1 LVLIALVG
9 ISKILKEPN
18 LNKQP
23 NGKINK
29 RKLTLTTREDSYCIC
44 FNAMASPCE
53 VLIETESETLAE
65 QLGKAVANE
74 VWRIEDKYS
83 RYSSLSACS
92 KINSSQ
98 GKPVAIDQETFLLL
112 NFAELC
118 FVLSCGVFDIT
129 SGVLRNAWRF
139 DGSDNLPNKNQVNVC
154 MTHIGWRRVVYDQDH
169 ITLDEGMELDFG
181 GIGKE
186 YAVDKAIIIA
196 KNFTTRPVLV
206 NLGGDLSA
214 TSPRKN
220 NQAWQVGIEHP
231 GLVKKDSNK
240 SSDKR
245 LIVSLMK
252 GALATSGDANR
263 FLLKDGKRYSHIL
276 NAQTG
281 WPVENTPH
289 SITVV
294 APQCIQAGILATL
307 ALMQGS
313 DAEAFLTE
321 QGVKHWAIR

>member
-1 LVLIALVG
+1 M
-9 ISKILKEPN
+9 SF
-18 LNKQP
+18 
-23 NGKINK
+23 
-29 RKLTLTTREDSYCIC
+29 Y
-44 FNAMASPCE
+44 AMASPCE
-53 VLIETESETLAE
+53 VIIETDVATLA
-65 QLGKAVANE
+65 QKLGQAVANE

-83 RYSSLSACS
+83 RYSSSSACS
-92 KINSSQ
+92 KINNSD

-112 NFAELC
+112 NFADQC
-118 FVLSCGVFDIT
+118 YQLSGGVFDLT

-139 DGSDNLPNKNQVNVC
+139 DGSDNLPSKKQVATC
-154 MTHIGWRRVVYDQDH
+154 LSHIDWQKLNYDQH
-169 ITLDEGMELDFG
+169 QITLAKGMELDFG

-196 KNFTTRPVLV
+196 KRFTKLPVLV

-231 GLVKKDSNK
+231 GLISKDSNNTV
-240 SSDKR
+240 
-245 LIVSLMK
+245 IVSLLQ
-252 GALATSGDANR
+252 GSLATSGDANR
-263 FLLKDGKRYSHIL
+263 FLLKEGKRYSHIL

-281 WPVENTPH
+281 WPIENAPH

-313 DAEAFLTE
+313 EAEAFLTDLE
-321 QGVKHWAIR
+321 VKHWAIR